1 MTIETVT
8 IERELE
14 ELKRKEKLMRRL
26 LEFYAQDNLRDGCS
40 GYDQVFDTKTCTTI
54 HQGSVIEDAGRKASL
69 LLLDLYGDTGLWKDE
84 ATAREKLQG
93 VSYTDFD
100 EENWDN
106 VYSVTI
112 VDRDGEWFE
121 TMVFKS
127 RDDVMEF
134 INKKIDELN
143 KHEDQKIK
151 HMRWPGADRWTREL
165 DGWQYV
171 VRSHEG
177 FE

>member
-1 MTIETVT
+1 MT

-14 ELKRKEKLMRRL
+14 ELKKREALMRRL

-40 GYDQVFDTKTCTTI
+40 GYDQSFDTKTCTTTY
-54 HQGSVIEDAGRKASL
+54 QGSVIEDAGRKASL
-69 LLLDLYGDTGLWKDE
+69 LLLDLFGDTGLWKDE
-84 ATAREKLQG
+84 ATARERLQG
-93 VSYTDFD
+93 VSYTEFD

-106 VYSVTI
+106 VYSVTKL
-112 VDRDGEWFE
+112 DARGQWYE
-121 TMVFKS
+121 TKVFKS
-127 RDDVMEF
+127 RDEVMEF
-134 INKKIDELN
+134 INKKIDELG
-143 KHEDQKIK
+143 KGIK
-151 HMRWPGADRWTREL
+151 HMRWPGADAWTRDV